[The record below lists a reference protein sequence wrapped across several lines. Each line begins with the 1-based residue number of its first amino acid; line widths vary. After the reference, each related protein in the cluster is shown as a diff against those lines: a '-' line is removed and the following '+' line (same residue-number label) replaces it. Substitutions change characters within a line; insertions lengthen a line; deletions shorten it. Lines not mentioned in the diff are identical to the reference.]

1 MANDI
6 NITNNTSTNI
16 WEAKYTVDAAG
27 TKEKTLATAGTFLDR
42 NIKMQVTTPSGDAT
56 ISGGDLTVTSNYSV
70 TPTVG
75 ISLDSQTTSG
85 ISITDTAQT
94 SGYYIKLTG
103 STTKTTGVTTV
114 RRNIVTLTKTA
125 GYINSGSSNLASA
138 TTSPSVTVNAGSKTR
153 YLVLPSAIFS
163 TSGNIIYTSSGGWV
177 PTGSTATPIGTIGN
191 GTLSASLN
199 KNTSGSASITAT
211 GFDPISTGS
220 YYVTLT
226 TTAGSVTP
234 QATVATPGYVT
245 SAQDKVGTAVSVGV
259 TGNNSHIYI
268 PTNSITGS
276 VTSLTAPQITITDSV
291 STSIATTSIAT
302 DYFITINNTVTNGS
316 VKGKATAGATT
327 GIVAA
332 NASHTSNATTIV
344 PDVTG
349 GNTTI
354 YIPEATLTVQGINAS
369 ATTTVAPGTVS
380 IAANTAS
387 VSGKTRIAI
396 TPATSTANISTY
408 YIAVRATAAANT
420 TGTTSNISG
429 TTTASIGTGGY
440 APTGKVTTASIT
452 GTAKA
457 VTSSKNSSIYYLPV
471 PTATFNTSGATIY
484 CTTAGWVPTGS
495 ASSGIGTIANGTLA
509 VTGGGLTAS
518 TGSASLASSGYYN
531 GSSYDSSDTI
541 TLSTTE
547 TSGYYKLV
555 ASGSGKVTRAAINK
569 QITDAGYFPADTAAI
584 QQIAVSTGTSNV
596 GTANYYIKKSTLS
609 ATSVNS
615 SSTAQ
620 TITVSSGYHP
630 NNRTITVNAMATG
643 TVTPGFN
650 NANITTYFNTTSTTT
665 GSISITPKYSN
676 TAGYIAAHSNTT
688 GTTTY
693 YNIKTTSVTQGTTTV
708 SGSTA
713 TRGSATWGTGW
724 LSSGSIAPA
733 TFANTATSGITY
745 VNISNTPD
753 APILDAEGNL
763 YINKGYVDNLQ
774 ISLARLIPDDAN
786 VASSATMLQGT
797 TAYDKNGKLWT
808 GTIATFTPNA
818 KYYAT
823 TSDQTLSINGKY
835 VSGGN
840 IVISR
845 LTSSNYTAANIR
857 KGATIS
863 INNGSSNVYSVAGTF
878 TSAGTQTTGTVATAD
893 NIVQG
898 YTAWADGAEINGN
911 IIPRTSADLH
921 TSGDT
926 ITATSGYYAEDV
938 SLAIGAGAYTATASR
953 VTSGTITPSVS
964 ITSASTYGFTTAK
977 PTAGTYLT
985 VDPGASVATKWKARA
1000 TAAITTS
1007 GYLTIGSKT
1016 HDYEGTPTI
1025 NAGTNFYVPV
1035 VTPAFSGGAYTIN
1048 SNTNTVTTA
1057 PVVTISGSGTLLT
1070 SGSNYGVTAS
1080 KPSGTDGTNYLTI
1093 DGTGSVTTTGTVTSQ
1108 WQVTKAA
1115 NTYSAAYKGV
1125 VNLASG
1131 STAVASTTTSSSSA
1145 VSVTPTITDNFTPRY
1160 IPIVTPQ
1167 VTAGSYTTNTNKN
1180 TVTNP
1185 QVTIAASGSF
1195 ITNSATYGLTTT
1207 AISGTDG
1214 TAYLTIDAVPTSTT
1228 GQAVSEWKAT
1238 KAASTYSTS
1247 YQGLVNLTS
1256 GAQVVP
1262 PAIVSGTTATTITTT
1277 VTDNFPKYYIPIVSA
1292 PTFNGGTPT
1301 INLSSN
1307 AVTSSNITTA
1317 TTGTYYITVT
1327 ATGTATRGA
1336 VTYSNTSGVIAAH
1349 NGASALSASTSTA
1362 SSTATTI
1369 YIPTASITVSSSALT
1384 VGSAGMTAAGFTAAS
1399 SSTYY
1404 VSLTT
1409 TAGSLTPKAT
1419 VTSGYTTG
1427 RTINGNAINIGVSVT
1442 NQNGKL
1448 YIPTASISTITTTA
1462 YTAPSVEIETATNME
1477 TVTSSDYYIAI
1488 NGTPSNGSI
1497 KAYAKTSNTT
1507 GIIAANTA
1515 ATQTTGTTITPEVSG
1530 EATIYIPKA
1539 TAALTKTSGTITAN
1553 AAMTGTNATLSDTNN
1568 GIKIVATGGGSASL
1582 TATAVANQA
1591 GYIHTDAD
1599 MGSATFSI
1607 ANTTTTTTKYL
1618 SGVKLEAPASGTRSF
1633 TITVPNGSTTDFID
1647 FVFTVDSSGNVTVNG
1662 N

>member
-85 ISITDTAQT
+85 VSITDTAQT

-153 YLVLPSAIFS
+153 YLVLPPATFS

-177 PTGSTATPIGTIGN
+177 PTGSTATPIGTIEN

-199 KNTSGSASITAT
+199 KNTSGSASMSAT
-211 GFDPISTGS
+211 GFSPTSTGN
-220 YYVTLT
+220 YYITLT

-276 VTSLTAPQITITDSV
+276 VTSLTVPQITITDSV
-291 STSIATTSIAT
+291 STSIATTSTAT

-344 PDVTG
+344 PDITG

-387 VSGKTRIAI
+387 VSNKTRIAI
-396 TPATSTANISTY
+396 TPVTSTANISTY

-429 TTTASIGTGGY
+429 VTTASIGTGGY
-440 APTGKVTTASIT
+440 APAGKTTTASVT

-457 VTSSKNSSIYYLPV
+457 VTSSKNSSVYYLPI
-471 PTATFNTSGATIY
+471 PTATFNTSGATVY
-484 CTTAGWVPTGS
+484 STTAGWVP

-569 QITDAGYFPADTAAI
+569 QITVAGYFPADDAAI

-630 NNRTITVNAMATG
+630 NDRTITVNAMATG
-643 TVTPGFN
+643 AVTPGFN

-676 TAGYIAAHSNTT
+676 TAGYIVAHTNTT

-693 YNIKTTSVTQGTTTV
+693 YNIKTTSVTQGATTV

-745 VNISNTPD
+745 IDISATGA
-753 APILDAEGNL
+753 APVLTAQGNL
-763 YINKGYVDNLQ
+763 YINKGYTDNLI
-774 ISLARLIPDDAN
+774 ISLAKLIPDTAN
-786 VASSATMLQGT
+786 VASSASMLNGV
-797 TAYDKNGKLWT
+797 TAFDKDGKLWT
-808 GTIATFTPNA
+808 GNIQSMAGST
-818 KYYAT
+818 YYAT
-823 TSDQTLSINGKY
+823 TSDQTISTSGKY
-835 VSGGN
+835 LTSN
-840 IVISR
+840 IVIKK
-845 LTSSNYTAANIR
+845 LTSANYNAANIK
-857 KGATIS
+857 KGVTIS
-863 INNGSSNVYSVAGTF
+863 VGNSSGNVYSVTGTF
-878 TSAGTQTTGTVATAD
+878 TSAGTQTTGTVATAN

-898 YTAWADGAEINGN
+898 YTAWANGAEVNGN
-911 IIPRTSADLH
+911 IVQRTSADLH
-921 TSGDT
+921 ASGNT

-938 SLAIGAGAYTATASR
+938 SLAIDAGDYTATASQ

-964 ITSASTYGFTTAK
+964 ITSAATYGFTTAK

-985 VDPGASVATKWKARA
+985 VDPGASVTTKWKARA
-1000 TAAITTS
+1000 TATITTS
-1007 GYLTIGSKT
+1007 GYLTTGSKT
-1016 HDYEGTPTI
+1016 NDYEGTPGI
-1025 NAGTNFYVPV
+1025 AAGTNFYVPV
-1035 VTPAFSGGAYTIN
+1035 VTPAFSGGVYTTN
-1048 SNTNTVTTA
+1048 TNTNTVTTA
-1057 PVVTISGSGTLLT
+1057 PVVTISGSGSLLT
-1070 SGSNYGVTAS
+1070 SGSNYGVTVS

-1093 DGTGSVTTTGTVTSQ
+1093 DGTGSVTTTGTITSE
-1108 WQVTKAA
+1108 WKVTKAA
-1115 NTYSAAYKGV
+1115 NTYSTAYKGV
-1125 VNLASG
+1125 VNLTSG
-1131 STAVASTTTSSSSA
+1131 GVAVASTTASGSSA
-1145 VSVTPTITDNFTPRY
+1145 VSVTPTITDNFTPHY

-1167 VTAGSYTTNTNKN
+1167 VTAGSYTTNTNTN

-1214 TAYLTIDAVPTSTT
+1214 TTYLTIDAVPTSTT
-1228 GQAVSEWKAT
+1228 GKAVSEWKAT
-1238 KAASTYSTS
+1238 KGASTYSTD

-1256 GAQVVP
+1256 GTQVVSSS
-1262 PAIVSGTTATTITTT
+1262 AVSGTKTTTITTT
-1277 VTDNFPKYYIPIVSA
+1277 VTDNFPKYYIPIVTPS
-1292 PTFNGGTPT
+1292 FNGGTPS
-1301 INLSSN
+1301 IDISSN
-1307 AVTSSNITTA
+1307 TISTNMSTA
-1317 TTGTYYITVT
+1317 STGTYYIDAS
-1327 ATGTATRGA
+1327 ATGTATRAA
-1336 VTYSNTSGVIAAH
+1336 VTYTNAAGAIAAH
-1349 NGASALSASTSTA
+1349 NGASALAASTSTA
-1362 SSTATTI
+1362 STKAATRL
-1369 YIPTASITVSSSALT
+1369 YIPTASITASSSALT
-1384 VGSAGMTAAGFTAAS
+1384 VGSAGMAAVGFTAAS
-1399 SSTYY
+1399 SGSYY
-1404 VSLTT
+1404 VNLTT

-1427 RTINGNAINIGVSVT
+1427 RTINGNAISIGVSG
-1442 NQNGKL
+1442 NGNKL

-1462 YTAPSVEIETATNME
+1462 YTAPSVEIETATNMD

-1530 EATIYIPKA
+1530 ETTIYIPKA
-1539 TAALTKTSGTITAN
+1539 TAALTKTTGTITAN

-1582 TATAVANQA
+1582 TATAIANQA
-1591 GYIHTDAD
+1591 GYIHTSAD

-1633 TITVPNGSTTDFID
+1633 TITVPNGSTTAFID